1 MFRAIPLLLAAALQ
15 AQAPAPPAPSVPPA
29 TGLMAIVQRQMDAY
43 NAHDAQAYAA
53 CFTPDAQFVRH
64 PGITAL
70 SGHDEIYKAFAKFFR
85 EHKAA
90 RLRVLYRAE
99 LGPTTVI
106 EHQVTEG
113 ADQNALP
120 GLVIY
125 KIQNGLIAAAWIVP
139 AE

>member
-1 MFRAIPLLLAAALQ
+1 MLRAIPVLLASALCGQ
-15 AQAPAPPAPSVPPA
+15 TPAPPSAN
-29 TGLMAIVQRQMDAY
+29 LAIVQRQMDAY
-43 NAHDAQAYAA
+43 NAHDAKAYTA
-53 CFTPDAQFVRH
+53 CFTADAQFVRH

-70 SGHDEIYKAFAKFFR
+70 SGQDEIYRNFAKFFR
-85 EHKAA
+85 EHKEAK
-90 RLRVLYRAE
+90 LSVIYRAE

-113 ADQNALP
+113 AGKPLP

>member
-1 MFRAIPLLLAAALQ
+1 MLRAIPMLLASALCGQ
-15 AQAPAPPAPSVPPA
+15 TPAPPAAPSS
-29 TGLMAIVQRQMDAY
+29 GLMAIVQRQMDAY
-43 NAHDAQAYAA
+43 NAHDAKAYTA

-70 SGHDEIYKAFAKFFR
+70 SGQDEIYKSFAKFFR
-85 EHKAA
+85 EHKDA
-90 RLRVLYRAE
+90 RLRVIYRSE

-113 ADQNALP
+113 ADKNALP

>member
-1 MFRAIPLLLAAALQ
+1 MFRAIPLLLAATLH
-15 AQAPAPPAPSVPPA
+15 AQAPPLPAPTTPL
-29 TGLMAIVQRQMDAY
+29 TGNMALVQRQMNAY

-53 CFTPDAQFVRH
+53 CFTVDAQFVRH

-70 SGHDEIYKAFAKFFR
+70 SGRDEIYKAFAKFFR
-85 EHKAA
+85 EHKDAK
-90 RLRVLYRAE
+90 LRVFYRSD

-113 ADQNALP
+113 ADKNALP

>member
-1 MFRAIPLLLAAALQ
+1 MLRAIPVLLASALC
-15 AQAPAPPAPSVPPA
+15 AQAPAPQAAPSS
-29 TGLMAIVQRQMDAY
+29 GLMAIVQRQMDAY
-43 NAHDAQAYAA
+43 NAHDAKAYTA

-70 SGHDEIYKAFAKFFR
+70 SGQDEIYKNFAKFFR
-85 EHKAA
+85 EHKDAK
-90 RLRVLYRAE
+90 LSVVYRAE

-113 ADQNALP
+113 AGKAPLP

>member
-1 MFRAIPLLLAAALQ
+1 MFRAIPLLLATALF
-15 AQAPAPPAPSVPPA
+15 AQAPPPPALSPNLA
-29 TGLMAIVQRQMDAY
+29 LVQRQMDAY

-53 CFTPDAQFVRH
+53 CFTPDAQFIRH

-85 EHKAA
+85 EHKGAK
-90 RLRVLYRAE
+90 LRVLYRSE

-113 ADQNALP
+113 ADTNALP

-125 KIQNGLIAAAWIVP
+125 KIQNGRIAAAWIVP